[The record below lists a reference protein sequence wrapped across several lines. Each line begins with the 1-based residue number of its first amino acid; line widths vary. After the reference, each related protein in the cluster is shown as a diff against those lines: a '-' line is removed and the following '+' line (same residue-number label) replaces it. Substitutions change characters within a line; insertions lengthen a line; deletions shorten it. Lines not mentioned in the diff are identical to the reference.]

1 MTVADTFNEAI
12 DTVVT
17 QVNDAINPI
26 LARVGIENKET
37 FTNDFQLN
45 QTCMFLIVLYVLLF
59 LYKKEV
65 MAMVNKFL
73 K

>member
-1 MTVADTFNEAI
+1 MA
-12 DTVVT
+12 
-17 QVNDAINPI
+17 QVIELLPQQIQEVLTDINNA
-26 LARVGIENKET
+26 LGLGGGGEG
-37 FTNDFQLN
+37 FTNDFHVN
-45 QTCMFLIVLYVLLF
+45 QTCMFLIVLYVFLF

>member
-1 MTVADTFNEAI
+1 MTVKQQI
-12 DTVVT
+12 DDIVSEVKE
-17 QVNDAINPI
+17 I
-26 LARVGIENKET
+26 LGLEEKEREK
-37 FTNDFQLN
+37 FTNDFQVN
-45 QTCMFLIVLYVLLF
+45 QTCMFLLVLYVFLF

>member
-1 MTVADTFNEAI
+1 MA
-12 DTVVT
+12 
-17 QVNDAINPI
+17 QVIELLPQPIQEVLTDINNALGLGGGGTEPF
-26 LARVGIENKET
+26 A
-37 FTNDFQLN
+37 NDFQLN
-45 QTCMFLIVLYVLLF
+45 QTGMFLIVLYVLLF

>member
-1 MTVADTFNEAI
+1 MIEEVR
-12 DTVVT
+12 
-17 QVNDAINPI
+17 DA
-26 LARVGIENKET
+26 LGLGGGTER

-45 QTCMFLIVLYVLLF
+45 QTCMFLIVLYVFLF

>member
-1 MTVADTFNEAI
+1 MPTNVQETINNMIEE
-12 DTVVT
+12 VR
-17 QVNDAINPI
+17 DA
-26 LARVGIENKET
+26 LGLGGGTER

-45 QTCMFLIVLYVLLF
+45 QTCMFLIVLYVFLF

>member
-1 MTVADTFNEAI
+1 MP
-12 DTVVT
+12 
-17 QVNDAINPI
+17 NPI
-26 LARVGIENKET
+26 ELLPQPIQEVLTDINNALGLGGGGTEP